1 MARKPGFWVTTEET
15 RRNFRNGNSKYET
28 AYIFA
33 DTYRKLKQ
41 LLKEYLPL
49 SVDEQITICRE
60 RRGEWGEWFEVWEL
74 VGGKPKI
81 IKQGWN

>member
-1 MARKPGFWVTTEET
+1 MPRKPGFWVTTEET
-15 RRNFRNGNSKYET
+15 RRNFRNGNSKHET
-28 AYIFA
+28 AYIYA

-49 SVDEQITICRE
+49 SLDGEITICRE
-60 RRGEWGEWFEVWEL
+60 RRGNWGEWYEKWQMVNN
-74 VGGKPKI
+74 KPKI